1 MKRLFD
7 LLPILLFFS
16 FLRLAQDHG
25 DAAAALAT
33 SLLGLWMAG
42 IPVAA
47 NEAPVVFAMAATAL
61 LTLAQAGWLK
71 WRGQRIEIALWLALA
86 LAMLLGAATLY
97 FQGPYL
103 QEWKPSALYWSM
115 GLVFWLSQ
123 AIFGWNLPRLLLGGQ
138 LQLPALLWHRLN
150 FAWVA
155 FFGLMGLLNLWV
167 AHSFAT
173 ETWGD
178 FSMFGGIGL
187 VLVFVVAQDLFLGRQ
202 FRHGVSAGRASADST

>member
-7 LLPILLFFS
+7 LLPILLFFG
-16 FLRLAQDHG
+16 FMRLAQVHG
-25 DAAAALAT
+25 DGAAALVG

-42 IPVAA
+42 VPVAA

-61 LTLAQAGWLK
+61 LTLAQAGWLR
-71 WRGQRIEIALWLALA
+71 WRGQRVEIALWLALA
-86 LAMLLGAATLY
+86 LAVLLGVATLC
-97 FQGPYL
+97 FQGSYL

-123 AIFGWNLPRLLLGGQ
+123 VIFGWNLPRLLLGGQ
-138 LQLPALLWHRLN
+138 LQLPALVWHRLN

-155 FFGLMGLLNLWV
+155 FFGLMGLVNLWV

-173 ETWGD
+173 ETWID
-178 FSMFGGIGL
+178 FSLFGGIGL
-187 VLVFVVAQDLFLGRQ
+187 LLVFVVAQGLFLGRQ
-202 FRHGVSAGRASADST
+202 FGHGVASGTASADSA